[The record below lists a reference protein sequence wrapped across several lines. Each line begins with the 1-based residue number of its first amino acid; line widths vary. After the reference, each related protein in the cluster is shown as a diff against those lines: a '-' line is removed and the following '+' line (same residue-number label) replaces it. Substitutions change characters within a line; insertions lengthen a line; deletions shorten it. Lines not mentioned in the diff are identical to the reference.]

1 MFSESKI
8 KFLFK
13 CNDCNLIVSIDLE
26 EEEDIQKVRED
37 ETVLECPCGGKCFP
51 LRD

>member
-1 MFSESKI
+1 MFSEAI

-13 CNDCNLIVSIDLE
+13 CHACKLIVSVELE
-26 EEEDIQKVRED
+26 EDEDILKVRED
-37 ETVLECPCGGKCFP
+37 ETVLECPCGGKCYP